1 MKIMKNYFLYFVI
14 ILISCKTKTDIGKP
28 SLVDDKVQKT
38 GNNLDLETVQS
49 PIIKVRLEKL
59 YSREKISLLQVR
71 DGVDSYWMLSPA
83 KELQEGKSYL
93 YKGRLLKLDYFDK
106 ELDRKF
112 DTVYLVHNLVETQE

>member
-28 SLVDDKVQKT
+28 SLMDDKAQKT

>member
-1 MKIMKNYFLYFVI
+1 M
-14 ILISCKTKTDIGKP
+14 
-28 SLVDDKVQKT
+28 
-38 GNNLDLETVQS
+38 
-49 PIIKVRLEKL
+49 EKL

-83 KELQEGKSYL
+83 KELHEGKSYL

>member
-1 MKIMKNYFLYFVI
+1 MKNYFLYFVI